1 MESFAN
7 TLQEEKNDEIIAL
20 REKITRLEA
29 YIEEMKMA
37 HLKAMRWVLFFKKTI
52 ILQFKF
58 ADYKYRTGKDSVCY
72 KHQLSIWKL

>member
-37 HLKAMRWVLFFKKTI
+37 HLKAMR
-52 ILQFKF
+52 
-58 ADYKYRTGKDSVCY
+58 
-72 KHQLSIWKL
+72 